1 MKGRFGFVSNSSS
14 TSFVILVKPDKVEA
28 VDFILRNIRKG
39 ETVPSEPVP
48 ERRETLL
55 VEIGELNKDISYVAK
70 LVTKLNKN
78 SDKKSIAF
86 HNFLDRLDNL
96 RCKDSIRNFR
106 QYPVNFDKTL
116 EDYSNTLNRLKED
129 LEKEKAKCEKQV
141 KLLEGNDTWRI
152 LSFEDDAH
160 WGILGNM
167 VDDLLKTGDAVILS
181 QETT

>member
-1 MKGRFGFVSNSSS
+1 MKSRLGFISNSSS

-48 ERRETLL
+48 ERREALL
-55 VEIGELNKDISYVAK
+55 IEIGELNKDISYIVK
-70 LVTKLNKN
+70 LITKLNKN
-78 SDKKSIAF
+78 SDKKAMAF
-86 HNFLDRLDNL
+86 HNFLDRLDSF
-96 RCKDSIRNFR
+96 RFKGSVRNFR

-116 EDYSNTLNRLKED
+116 EDYSTNLTRLKED

-167 VDDLLKTGDAVILS
+167 VDDLIKTGDAVILL